1 MRQFDVFKNPNPRSA
16 KDVPLLLLVQHSL
29 LEVLDTRLMVP
40 LVPLSAVGKRPITR
54 LNPTLRVKGDT
65 YVLLA
70 QQLGTVRT
78 GSLGRAIENI
88 DQQRDLVLAAI
99 DVVLSGL

>member
-54 LNPTLRVKGDT
+54 LNPTLKVKGDT

-78 GSLGRAIENI
+78 SSLGRAIENI

-99 DVVLSGL
+99 DVVLSGV

>member
-29 LEVLDTRLMVP
+29 LEVLHTRLMAP
-40 LVPLSAVGKRPITR
+40 LVPVAAVGKRPITR
-54 LNPTLRVKGDT
+54 LNPTLKVKGEH
-65 YVLLA
+65 YVLLT

-78 GSLGRAIENI
+78 SALGRAVENL
-88 DQQRDLVLAAI
+88 DQHRDVVLAAI
-99 DVVLSGL
+99 EAVLSGV